1 MAITTTII
9 ACLLLYGT
17 SKYFPEGLATIGI
30 PLRKNRKLVLLVSIL
45 FLGWSVWSFTSMYD
59 TPTAIIVWAVVLMT
73 VLSALVL
80 SVKTHPNWLVFWGL
94 LVAGSLIY
102 DFI

>member
-30 PLRKNRKLVLLVSIL
+30 PLRKNRKPALLVGIL
-45 FLGWSVWSFTSMYD
+45 FLGGSIWSFTLMYD
-59 TPTAIIVWAVVLMT
+59 TPTAIIVWSVVLMT

-80 SVKTHPNWLVFWGL
+80 SIKTHPNWLVFWGV
-94 LVAGSLIY
+94 LVAGALIY
-102 DFI
+102 EFI